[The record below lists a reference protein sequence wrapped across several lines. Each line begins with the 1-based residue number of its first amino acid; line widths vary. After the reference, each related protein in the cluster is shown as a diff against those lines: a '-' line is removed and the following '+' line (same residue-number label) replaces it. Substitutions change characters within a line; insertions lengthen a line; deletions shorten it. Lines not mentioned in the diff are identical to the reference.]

1 MRALAAAMPADPAEE
16 LLAKV
21 RADMAHVSEVMG
33 AGVLVAIWKRPEKTA
48 GGVYLSDRT
57 REEDVFQGK
66 VGLILKMGPLAFVED
81 DRHKWNGRVP
91 KVGDWVAYRVGD
103 AWPLFIA
110 DHPCRI
116 VADVNIKMIVAKPDV
131 IY

>member
-1 MRALAAAMPADPAEE
+1 MRALAAALPADPAEE

-21 RADMAHVSEVMG
+21 RGDMAHIAEVMG

-48 GGVYLSDRT
+48 AGLYLPDRT
-57 REEDVFQGK
+57 RDEDVFQGK
-66 VGLILKMGPLAFVED
+66 IGIVLKMGPLAFVED
-81 DRHKWNGRVP
+81 DRHKWAGRIP

-103 AWPLFIA
+103 AWPMFIA

-116 VADVNIKMIVAKPDV
+116 VEDVNIKMIVSKPDV
-131 IY
+131 VW